1 MNAFPFIPVKGESF
15 FSLISR
21 YMINTAGNK
30 GLKLS
35 RLGIGPSESQRLVPA
50 GLPDFPAGHPW
61 RDNYHSILHEH
72 TLLPFYLYFIPPRAA
87 YSFVER
93 VKLGSIRPRNMLGLA
108 QRRELV
114 GYQYG
119 RYCQSCVQE
128 DIARFGHAVG
138 YVSHAPLALR
148 FCHKHRARLRP
159 PHCSVC
165 VGKLADAGRHW
176 RGVGT
181 CLCELPEDL
190 FLENHNVKDHHVWLA
205 QQVHSIS
212 QPRALPNTDR
222 RALLKSALLARGFGS
237 KKLFSRTALATAVQ
251 SRYGD
256 LLLQS
261 LGLSVKGVSSVEFD
275 KEIHAPNPIIYILLA
290 GLVTES
296 VTALED
302 VEIPGEPPIFVGP
315 PQALRSKQ
323 FNPRAKEL
331 TADVALKLLET
342 HDWEYTKAAR
352 SMSMS
357 GHTFLIRLRDLR
369 VRLPLTKSFC
379 KRQGE
384 KLILEVR
391 TAIDAGELPWRIA
404 KRLGLPF
411 HTVLLIQLDRPSAYV
426 PRREEADRTFA
437 KRKPPSAR
445 KISSNRSLNDAR
457 GAPPYNRRPKMSPEV
472 VTARWKERDAELLL
486 RLPGI
491 AEAMRSRVPPVRIT
505 KTMLTNEALGN
516 QVGHYLRQR
525 RSLPLSME
533 CIDGLIDTDES
544 FFRRKLMIVAA
555 ELKLHNLAASN
566 RTLARRGIRGADV
579 QEHRE
584 LLVKVLREMDVPTH
598 HSSPHLRNVQN

>member
-35 RLGIGPSESQRLVPA
+35 RLGLGRAESQRLVPT
-50 GLPDFPAGHPW
+50 GLPEFPAGHPW
-61 RDNYHSILHEH
+61 RDNYCSIVQEHS
-72 TLLPFYLYFIPPRAA
+72 LLPFYLYFMPPHEA
-87 YSFVER
+87 YSIVER
-93 VKLGSIRPRNMLGLA
+93 VKPGSIHPRNMLGLA
-108 QRRELV
+108 RRGELV

-119 RYCQSCVQE
+119 RYCHSCVQE

-138 YVSHAPLALR
+138 YVSHAPLAIR

-159 PHCSVC
+159 PVCSFC
-165 VGKLADAGRHW
+165 VGRLTIAGRDW
-176 RGVGT
+176 RGMGT
-181 CLCELPEDL
+181 CLCELPEESP
-190 FLENHNVKDHHVWLA
+190 LEDHNVKGHLVWLA

-237 KKLFSRTALATAVQ
+237 NQSVSRTALATAVQ
-251 SRYGD
+251 TRYGD

-261 LGLSVKGVSSVEFD
+261 LGLSVRGVSYGAFD
-275 KEIHAPNPIIYILLA
+275 TQSRAPNPIIYILLA

-296 VTALED
+296 VTALDD
-302 VEIPGEPPIFVGP
+302 VETPGEPPIFVGP
-315 PQALRSKQ
+315 PQALQSKQ

-331 TADVALKLLET
+331 TADNALKLLET
-342 HDWEYTKAAR
+342 HHWQYTKAAK

-357 GHTFLIRLRDLR
+357 FHTFLIRLRDLR
-369 VRLPLTKSFC
+369 VRLPLPASFC
-379 KRQGE
+379 KRHGE
-384 KLILEVR
+384 KLILDIQ
-391 TAIDAGELPWRIA
+391 TAIDAGERPWRIG

-426 PRREEADRTFA
+426 PGREADKTFA
-437 KRKPPSAR
+437 KSMPPSA
-445 KISSNRSLNDAR
+445 KKNFSDRSLNDAL
-457 GAPPYNRRPKMSPEV
+457 GAPPHQRQPKMSPEV
-472 VTARWKERDAELLL
+472 VAARWKERDAELLL

-491 AEAMRSRVPPVRIT
+491 AEAMRSKVPPLRIT
-505 KTMLTNEALGN
+505 KTTLHNEALGR
-516 QVGHYLRQR
+516 QAGHYIRNR
-525 RSLPLSME
+525 RCLPLSME
-533 CIDGLIDTDES
+533 CVERLIDTGES

-555 ELKLHNLAASN
+555 ELKLHNVAASN

-598 HSSPHLRNVQN
+598 QYSPHLRNVQN